1 MLDEVLLGKLLPI
14 SDEEKSL
21 LNGSK
26 KIDRN
31 RYMPEHKSMV
41 TAGKMLPQGSLITI
55 HTHPRFVPFPEHTHD
70 FVEVVYMC
78 SGSTTHI
85 VNGDTIT
92 LYEGELLFLGQNA
105 KQKIL
110 AADDNDI
117 AVNFIILPQ
126 FFDRTLTI
134 MGENETPLRRFIIDC
149 LSGNTDGPAYLH
161 FKVSGILPI
170 KNLVENLLWTLL
182 NDTKSENMLNQTTMG
197 LLFLQLMDHTDKL
210 SYNNSEKAAVLNVFR
225 YIDENYKNGSLTE
238 AANLLHYDFYW
249 LSREVKRK
257 TGKTFTDLLQEKR
270 LLTAAELLTT
280 TDMTVLN
287 VADAVGYDNVSY
299 FHRIF
304 KKQFTVSPKEYRNCK

>member
-1 MLDEVLLGKLLPI
+1 MKKTISQLWEEIFKDYDILKEIDKKHYYKITADQIRKYKEPRLMAKFDFSKQLP
-14 SDEEKSL
+14 KSF
-21 LNGSK
+21 K
-26 KIDRN
+26 
-31 RYMPEHKSMV
+31 
-41 TAGKMLPQGSLITI
+41 
-55 HTHPRFVPFPEHTHD
+55 
-70 FVEVVYMC
+70 
-78 SGSTTHI
+78 
-85 VNGDTIT
+85 
-92 LYEGELLFLGQNA
+92 
-105 KQKIL
+105 
-110 AADDNDI
+110 
-117 AVNFIILPQ
+117 
-126 FFDRTLTI
+126 
-134 MGENETPLRRFIIDC
+134 ENNL
-149 LSGNTDGPAYLH
+149 
-161 FKVSGILPI
+161 GILPI
-170 KNLVENLLWTLL
+170 KNLIENLLWTLL